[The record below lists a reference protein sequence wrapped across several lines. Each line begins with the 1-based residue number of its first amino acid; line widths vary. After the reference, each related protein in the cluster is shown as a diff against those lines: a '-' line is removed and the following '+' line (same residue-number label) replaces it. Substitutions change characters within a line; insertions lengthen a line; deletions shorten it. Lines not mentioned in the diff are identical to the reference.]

1 MKKVLRSIDGGEGGR
16 RKWLPKLNRERIEQ
30 LANVSVDFCQAVVV
44 NPLERTVIIA
54 LDGPVHTRGET
65 LDCGYNKN
73 NNNNNVIHESVS
85 YRLELMLWN
94 CIEHWRNQI
103 SLCTNE

>member
-1 MKKVLRSIDGGEGGR
+1 MLRSIDGGEGGR

-54 LDGPVHTRGET
+54 LDGPVHIRGET
-65 LDCGYNKN
+65 LDCV
-73 NNNNNVIHESVS
+73 VIIKIIIITLS
-85 YRLELMLWN
+85 
-94 CIEHWRNQI
+94 
-103 SLCTNE
+103 TNPFLIASN